1 MATEKEFTV
10 VGVSELNGVFKVRY
24 ANSVARGK
32 VLAKNG
38 HTNIFL
44 IELDN
49 AGRKEDCVDALLD
62 VLDSENDLCEA
73 ARECIIA
80 EAKEFGFVV

>member
-1 MATEKEFTV
+1 MATDKEFTV
-10 VGVSELNGVFKVRY
+10 VGVSEQNGVFKVRY

-49 AGRKEDCVDALLD
+49 AGRKEDCVDAMLD
-62 VLDSENDLCEA
+62 VVQGEHTLCAAAVEA
-73 ARECIIA
+73 VLVEAR
-80 EAKEFGFVV
+80 EFGFMV